1 MTIKNYNEVVSA
13 LAALLMQFDKDLNQ
27 YQTDVYLY
35 YNEEEQT
42 AELDTFV
49 NVGGNSWLNDDHYT
63 IYSDKEHYTDRF
75 GDYFQ
80 TEQEF
85 ADALEMSFDDL
96 SKAVRHYFEI
106 DDDDELTFD
115 DFRQYICKND
125 YLCKKCIAAY
135 ENSLEDYSENYT
147 HNATKILD
155 DFLNLAADIR

>member
-1 MTIKNYNEVVSA
+1 MTIKNYDEVVTA

-63 IYSDKEHYTDRF
+63 IYTDKEHYTDRF

-96 SKAVRHYFEI
+96 SEAVRHYFEI
-106 DDDDELTFD
+106 EDDDELTFD
-115 DFRQYICKND
+115 DFRQYICKNGH
-125 YLCKKCIAAY
+125 LCEKCMAAY

-147 HNATKILD
+147 HNATEILD
-155 DFLNLAADIR
+155 NFLNEEW